1 MANKRTPLAPV
12 DAAWFHMD
20 RPANEVVVTS
30 MLITETPLM
39 VAEVKALLTERLL
52 PFERFRQR
60 VVEHGFPVSTPHWEL
75 DPFFDLDT
83 HVHHLAVP
91 GGGSTAD
98 LLELV
103 SDLSSM
109 SLDYHRPLWQAYVV
123 DRVGAGS
130 ALVLRF
136 HHCLA
141 DGTAMMTLAGRLFD
155 KTSDGVPLAVP
166 PAPAK
171 AAGSVF
177 EQMLR
182 PALSALERMTAP
194 NPRPNGH
201 AQPAPR
207 RAPDDPLS
215 QMQLAAEGVGAA
227 IGSVIKPADPLT
239 PLKGKLSGK
248 QRIALSDPIPLAAVK
263 AVGQRTGT
271 KVNDVLI
278 AAMTGAL
285 RTYLFQHHAKLEGL
299 TIRAV
304 VPVDLRPPGRGLEL
318 GNAFGLT
325 FLDLPVS
332 QGQPLERLRATK
344 KGMDAIKRSPEAMI
358 FLNILGIFGQT
369 PKAVEDIAADVFG
382 SKATLV
388 MTNVMGPGQQ
398 LYFTGKP
405 INRIA
410 FWVPHPVSMG
420 LGVSILSYNGAV
432 TLGAIADAAVLPD
445 PSEITSQFNAEFAQ
459 LCAVTGVTAAPPTAP
474 AAESQCAGTTRSG
487 TRCKHRP
494 IPGAAYCRQHQPAVA
509 EVVGS

>member
-30 MLITETPLM
+30 VLITESPM
-39 VAEVKALLTERLL
+39 VVAEVKALLTERLL
-52 PFERFRQR
+52 PFDRFRQR

-91 GGGSTAD
+91 GEGSTAD
-98 LLELV
+98 LLELL

-141 DGTAMMTLAGRLFD
+141 DGTAMMTLAARLFD
-155 KTSDGVPLAVP
+155 KTSDGVPLAAP

-171 AAGSVF
+171 ASGSIF
-177 EQMLR
+177 DQMLR
-182 PALSALERMTAP
+182 PALSALERITATP
-194 NPRPNGH
+194 PRPNGPPH
-201 AQPAPR
+201 PPAKRP
-207 RAPDDPLS
+207 AADPLG

-227 IGSVIKPADPLT
+227 IGSVIKPADPIT

-248 QRIALSDPIPLAAVK
+248 QRIALSPPLPLAAVK

-285 RTYLFQHHAKLEGL
+285 RHYLFQHHARLDGL

-332 QGQPLERLRATK
+332 QAEPLERLRATK

-358 FLNILGIFGQT
+358 FLNILNVFGQT

-388 MTNVMGPGQQ
+388 MTNVMGPAQQ
-398 LYFTGKP
+398 LYFTRKP
-405 INRIA
+405 ISRMA
-410 FWVPHPVSMG
+410 FWVPHPVSLG
-420 LGVSILSYNGAV
+420 LGISILSYNGSVA
-432 TLGAIADAAVLPD
+432 LGVIADAAVLPD
-445 PSEITSQFNAEFAQ
+445 PSAITDQFYMEFAQ
-459 LCAVTGVTAAPPTAP
+459 LCASAGVAPEPPPAQASAP
-474 AAESQCAGTTRSG
+474 QCAGTTRG
-487 TRCKHRP
+487 GARCKHRP
-494 IPGAAYCRQHQPAVA
+494 TPGAAYCRQHQP
-509 EVVGS
+509 ESR

>member
-30 MLITETPLM
+30 VLITETPLV

-52 PFERFRQR
+52 PFDRFRQR

-83 HVHHLAVP
+83 HVHHMAVP
-91 GGGSTAD
+91 GAGSTAD
-98 LLELV
+98 LLELL

-123 DRVGAGS
+123 DRAGAGS

-141 DGTAMMTLAGRLFD
+141 DGTAMMTLAARLFD
-155 KTSDGVPLAVP
+155 KTSDGAPLAAP
-166 PAPAK
+166 PAPAR
-171 AAGSVF
+171 AADNIF
-177 EQMLR
+177 DQMLR
-182 PALSALERMTAP
+182 PAMDALERITAP
-194 NPRPNGH
+194 QPKPNGH
-201 AQPAPR
+201 QPPPPKRPA
-207 RAPDDPLS
+207 ADPLS

-227 IGSVIKPADPLT
+227 IGSVIKPADPIT

-248 QRIALSDPIPLAAVK
+248 QRLALSAPIPLAAVK
-263 AVGQRTGT
+263 VVGQRTGT

-285 RTYLFQHHAKLEGL
+285 RHYLFQHHARLDGL

-304 VPVDLRPPGRGLEL
+304 VPVDLRPPGRGIEL

-332 QGQPLERLRATK
+332 QGLPLERLRATK
-344 KGMDAIKRSPEAMI
+344 KGMDAIKRSPEALI
-358 FLNILGIFGQT
+358 FLNILSVFGQT

-388 MTNVMGPGQQ
+388 MTNVMGPSQQ

-405 INRIA
+405 ISRIA
-410 FWVPHPVSMG
+410 FWVPHPVSLG
-420 LGVSILSYNGAV
+420 LGISILSYNGNV
-432 TLGAIADAAVLPD
+432 TLGVIADAAVLPD
-445 PSEITSQFNAEFAQ
+445 PDAITSQFTVEFTH
-459 LCAVTGVTAAPPTAP
+459 LCAAAGVTLEPDPAPMREP
-474 AAESQCAGTTRSG
+474 QCAGTTRSG

-494 IPGAAYCRQHQPAVA
+494 IPGAAYCRQHQPQAQ
-509 EVVGS
+509 

>member
-30 MLITETPLM
+30 VLITEAPLV

-52 PFERFRQR
+52 PFDRFRQR

-83 HVHHLAVP
+83 HVHHMAVP
-91 GGGSTAD
+91 GQGSTAD
-98 LLELV
+98 LLELL

-123 DRVGAGS
+123 DRVGPGS

-141 DGTAMMTLAGRLFD
+141 DGTAMMTLAARLFD
-155 KTSDGVPLAVP
+155 KNSEGVPLAAP
-166 PAPAK
+166 LAPAK
-171 AAGSVF
+171 TNGSIF
-177 EQMLR
+177 DQMLR
-182 PALSALERMTAP
+182 PALSALERITAP
-194 NPRPNGH
+194 APAPNGPPH
-201 AQPAPR
+201 PPAKRPT
-207 RAPDDPLS
+207 ADPLG

-227 IGSVIKPADPLT
+227 IGSVIKPADPIT

-248 QRIALSDPIPLAAVK
+248 QRIALSPPIPLAAVK

-285 RTYLFQHHAKLEGL
+285 RHYLFQHHARLDGL

-332 QGQPLERLRATK
+332 HEAPLERLRATK

-358 FLNILGIFGQT
+358 FLNILSVFGQT
-369 PKAVEDIAADVFG
+369 PKAVEDLAADVFG

-388 MTNVMGPGQQ
+388 MTNVMGPVEQ

-405 INRIA
+405 ISRIA
-410 FWVPHPVSMG
+410 FWVPHPVSLG
-420 LGVSILSYNGAV
+420 LGISILSYNGSV
-432 TLGAIADAAVLPD
+432 TLGVIADAAVLPD
-445 PSEITSQFNAEFAQ
+445 PGAITSQFHVEFAQ
-459 LCAVTGVTAAPPTAP
+459 LCASAGVALEAAPAQASAP
-474 AAESQCAGTTRSG
+474 QCAATTRGGS
-487 TRCKHRP
+487 RCKHRP
-494 IPGAAYCRQHQPAVA
+494 IPGGSYCRQHQP
-509 EVVGS
+509 E